1 MSKEVK
7 KQENDRALSAWDSIN
22 LYEKYDNKDW
32 KTEPNTKYLDKIDE
46 EEKQIVDFCLNKVV
60 HNPKFKMKFFQGED
74 QLTPFHK
81 LRQFLLELKTLEE
94 SIEEFE
100 WTEKKLNLEK
110 EIAEAKMAR
119 TEDPVEKKEQELRI
133 IESEKNIRG
142 FTRRAAQHYIEREH
156 YVRLIK
162 EYLDGPEGK
171 TPDGK
176 SLMTVFNTPLE
187 EVYEKEY
194 WTIRLAK
201 QAAMD
206 MLMHNNIGTG
216 NMSAITVLP
225 QDQQNEIFSIAHR
238 YVLEMREHQEAIKM
252 DQAKQLG
259 IENPNKPQI
268 VVETKDTLI
277 QALRDNQ
284 PRKDQ
289 NEESLQVA
297 LNGKK
302 EKEEDV
308 SNR

>member
-7 KQENDRALSAWDSIN
+7 KQDNNRALSAWDSIN

-46 EEKQIVDFCLNKVV
+46 EEKQIVDFCLNNVV

-94 SIEEFE
+94 SIEEYE
-100 WTEKKLNLEK
+100 WTEKKLTLEK

-133 IESEKNIRG
+133 VESEKNIRG

-201 QAAMD
+201 QSAMD
-206 MLMHNNIGTG
+206 MLMHNNISTG

-259 IENPNKPQI
+259 IENPDKPQI

-277 QALRDNQ
+277 QALKNNQ

-302 EKEEDV
+302 EKEDV